1 MESTLTANELID
13 VTREALLKSRYTE
26 LSLKS
31 IERTWS
37 NLKEYLLQHG
47 LVYFTRNVGMSFL
60 AHRYGFVVTQAHP
73 VLSSA
78 DQDRLRAIDILA
90 DFQAHERIFIRRR
103 NDPQPFAESWRPI
116 IEAFLM
122 HEKQIGLSSR
132 TIETHI
138 IYLRR
143 LANYFQAENIATPTE
158 LEARGITDFL
168 RVTAG
173 QYRAGT
179 LYCTSSLFR
188 IFLRYLHSRGY
199 ATRDLSVFVPP
210 VRDPKRDHVP
220 SAYPPED
227 IKRLLAA
234 VDRGNP
240 KGRRDYAILLLA
252 SRLGL
257 RASDICQLTFGNFH
271 WESNTLA
278 ISQRKTGD
286 ALVLPLLNE
295 VGEAVIEYLKYGRP
309 GIDSD
314 FVFLRH
320 SAPIGP
326 LTPPTLHSIVTK
338 YMGRAGIVI
347 PPGKKHG
354 PHALRHSLASAM
366 LYHDAALPVISAA
379 LGHIDSRTTAI
390 YLTIDMT
397 QLRILALPVPALRAN
412 WEGMYA

>member
-13 VTREALLKSRYTE
+13 VTREALLGSRYTE
-26 LSLKS
+26 LSLKG

-37 NLKEYLLQHG
+37 NLKEYLLEQG
-47 LVYFTRNVGMSFL
+47 LNYFTRDIGAAFL
-60 AHRYGFVVTQAHP
+60 AYRYGFSVTQTHP
-73 VLSSA
+73 VLSPA
-78 DQDRLRAIDILA
+78 NQDRLRAIDILA

-103 NDPQPFAESWRPI
+103 NEPQSFAEPWRAI

-122 HEKQIGLSSR
+122 HEKQIGLTSR
-132 TIETHI
+132 TIESHM

-143 LANYFQAENIATPTE
+143 IAIYLKAENIVTPTE
-158 LEARGITDFL
+158 LRAREITDFL
-168 RVTAG
+168 HATAN

-188 IFLRYLHSRGY
+188 TFLRYLHSQGHV
-199 ATRDLSVFVPP
+199 TRDLSVFVPP

-220 SAYPPED
+220 SAYPPDD
-227 IKRLLAA
+227 IERMLAA
-234 VDRGNP
+234 IDHGNP
-240 KGRRDYAILLLA
+240 KGRRDYAMLLIA

-257 RASDICQLTFGNFH
+257 RASDICQLTFSDLH

-286 ALVLPLLNE
+286 VLVLPLLNE
-295 VGEAVIEYLKYGRP
+295 VGEAIIDYLKYGRP
-309 GIDSD
+309 TIDTD
-314 FVFLRH
+314 VVFLRH

-326 LTPPTLHSIVTK
+326 LTSPTLHSIVTK
-338 YMGRAGIVI
+338 YMGIAGITV

-366 LYHDAALPVISAA
+366 LHHDATLPVISAT
-379 LGHIDSRTTAI
+379 LGHVDAKTTSI
-390 YLTIDMT
+390 YLTIDVT
-397 QLRILALPVPALRAN
+397 QLRTLALPVPPLRAN

>member
-13 VTREALLKSRYTE
+13 ATREALLKSRYTE

>member
-13 VTREALLKSRYTE
+13 ATREALLRSRYTE

-37 NLKEYLLQHG
+37 NLKEYLLQQS
-47 LVYFTRNVGMSFL
+47 LDYFTRDVGLAFL
-60 AHRYGFVVTQAHP
+60 AHQYGFVVTQAYP
-73 VLSSA
+73 VLSPA

-103 NDPQPFAESWRPI
+103 NEPEPFDEPWRPI

-122 HEKQIGLSSR
+122 HEKQIGLTSR
-132 TIETHI
+132 TIESHM

-143 LANYFQAENIATPTE
+143 IAIYLKAENIVTPTE
-158 LEARGITDFL
+158 LGAREITDFL
-168 RVTAG
+168 CATAD

-179 LYCTSSLFR
+179 LYCTSSVFR
-188 IFLRYLHSRGY
+188 TFLRYLHSQGY
-199 ATRDLSVFVPP
+199 VTRDLSVFVPP

-227 IKRLLAA
+227 IERLLAA

-257 RASDICQLTFGNFH
+257 RASDICQLTFGDFH

-309 GIDSD
+309 AIDTD
-314 FVFLRH
+314 VVFLRH

-338 YMGRAGIVI
+338 YMGRAGITI

-366 LYHDAALPVISAA
+366 LHHDATLPVISAA

-390 YLTIDMT
+390 YLTIDLT
-397 QLRILALPVPALRAN
+397 QLRTLALPVPPLRAN